1 MVEKL
6 LQRVAWYALEDAHEE
21 PFKSECRSV
30 IDSLIEFVGVALECF
45 GISSNLHDE
54 IRDEWIVLHPGANFF
69 RGRPN
74 ACLAGIAFLLSD
86 PA

>member
-1 MVEKL
+1 VVEKL

-21 PFKSECRSV
+21 PFKSKCHSV
-30 IDSLIEFVGVALECF
+30 IDSLIEFVGVTLECF

-54 IRDEWIVLHPGANFF
+54 IRDEWIFLHPGANFF

-86 PA
+86 PD